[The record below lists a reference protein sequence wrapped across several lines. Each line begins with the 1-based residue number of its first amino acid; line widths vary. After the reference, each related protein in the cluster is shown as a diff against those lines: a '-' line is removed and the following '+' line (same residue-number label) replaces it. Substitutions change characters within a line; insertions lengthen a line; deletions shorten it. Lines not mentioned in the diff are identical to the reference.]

1 VAEPV
6 KIENLPKEQRIFST
20 TIRSSSRRTAEFCGF
35 VAVEAVKVRKLGMTA
50 DPAILKRI
58 RGCPFARGGRVRV
71 RFRANG
77 YSLFARR
84 SRESL
89 ARLRLTG
96 NGDEVVLLYPSHR
109 GGWGALGDFG
119 ASAMPLNAALQC
131 LSDNPYFLE
140 LRQTYN

>member
-1 VAEPV
+1 MKAVDP
-6 KIENLPKEQRIFST
+6 QRDTSGRFT
-20 TIRSSSRRTAEFCGF
+20 MAG
-35 VAVEAVKVRKLGMTA
+35 

-58 RGCPFARGGRVRV
+58 RGCPFACGGRVLV

-77 YSLFARR
+77 DCLVARR
-84 SRESL
+84 SGEPL

-119 ASAMPLNAALQC
+119 ASAMPLGEALQC

-140 LRQTYN
+140 LRQTYD

>member
-1 VAEPV
+1 M
-6 KIENLPKEQRIFST
+6 K
-20 TIRSSSRRTAEFCGF
+20 
-35 VAVEAVKVRKLGMTA
+35 AVEPHRNTRGRFVMAA

-77 YSLFARR
+77 DCLFARR
-84 SRESL
+84 SGEPV

-96 NGDEVVLLYPSHR
+96 NGDEVVLLDPSHR

-119 ASAMPLNAALQC
+119 TSALSRDKALQC

-140 LRQTYN
+140 LRETYN